1 MKNSTDVSKKV
12 MEKIIRLEEGSALRW
27 RRKYFL
33 ILIILSGI
41 LAGGIYFIIRN
52 LLELQTFAL
61 LSLFGEDREIVTEY
75 WRDTLATAW
84 EESPHE
90 LIFLG
95 FFMCAMIVLYVSFTR
110 RKRFLLKKKMKQV
123 EKYHSTLHD

>member
-61 LSLFGEDREIVTEY
+61 LSLFGEDREIIMEY

-95 FFMCAMIVLYVSFTR
+95 FFMCAMIVLYVYFTR